1 MTTALYKIGIVG
13 AGTLL
18 GKELAESLAESSLG
32 ASDFV
37 LLDDPADPTVASAD
51 SENGLSTP
59 GVAAQLAPVGDEAA
73 FIQAIDAD
81 SFRRMDFAFFAGSGE
96 ATRAHWKSALR
107 AGASILDL
115 TGELEN
121 EPRVLVRAPWV
132 SELLSRNATA
142 SAALPDFLPD
152 LKTPAIVPAHP
163 AAVLLALVLAR
174 LQDTLPV
181 RSVAATLIEPASQH
195 GRAALDELHQQTVSL
210 LSFQNLPREQYDA
223 QVAFNVLPSLGDAA
237 KVRLAAAEARIRRH
251 YALLSSGRLPDL
263 AVQIAQAPVF
273 HGYVASVMVEFASP
287 VPEHQVELALQ
298 RPRIDVVLG
307 EADAPSN
314 LNVSGQQDILVRIRP
329 EPPGDLASTRYWL
342 WIAADN
348 LKLQALNA
356 IACAEELRRL
366 RPQGKIQ

>member
-1 MTTALYKIGIVG
+1 MSQTVYKIGIVG
-13 AGTLL
+13 ATSLL
-18 GKELAESLAESSLG
+18 GKELAGTLADSPLA

-37 LLDDPADPTVASAD
+37 LLDDTDLDAAS
-51 SENGLSTP
+51 P
-59 GVAAQLAPVGDEAA
+59 GVAGQLAAAGDEAA
-73 FIQAIDAD
+73 FIQPLDAD
-81 SFRRMDFAFFAGSGE
+81 SFRRMDFAFFAGSAE
-96 ATRAHWKSALR
+96 STRTHWKSALR

-132 SELLSRNATA
+132 SELVSRNATD

-174 LQDTLPV
+174 LQDTLQI
-181 RSVAATLIEPASQH
+181 RSVAATLLEPASQH
-195 GRAALDELHQQTVSL
+195 GRLALDELHQQTVSL

-223 QVAFNVLPSLGDAA
+223 QVAFNLLPSLGEAA
-237 KVRLAAAEARIRRH
+237 KVRLAAAEGRIRQH
-251 YALLSSGRLPDL
+251 YALLSSGRLPEL
-263 AVQIAQAPVF
+263 ALQIAQAPVF
-273 HGYVASVMVEFASP
+273 HGYVASMMVEFASA
-287 VPEHQVELALQ
+287 VPDHQVEFALQ
-298 RPRIDVVLG
+298 GSRIDVVLG
-307 EADAPSN
+307 EADPPSN

-329 EPPGDLASTRYWL
+329 EPPGSAASSRYWL
-342 WIAADN
+342 WLAADN
-348 LKLQALNA
+348 LKLHALNA